1 MPNLKHKVLP
11 GLTPVRLLAP
21 LLPFIGGALLLL
33 GSDAEAAIISNVTI
47 QKPVTSSGFVN
58 PYEPAK
64 AVDGSLA
71 PTSRWYTADAGEKWI
86 QVDLQDIYSLHL
98 WKLTGMGL
106 YYDWYDGRDP
116 YAFRL
121 MTSIDGVTW
130 KTADAVQGN
139 RNPLVQRSLTS
150 VEARYVKLVIDQG
163 NDRNDFWASVIE
175 FESYG
180 ELLSLPAAPANF
192 TSAYQ
197 NGAVQL
203 KWEAVSQAS
212 SYELRRNGQIIYS
225 GPLTSYEDNGALPAG
240 EVIYSIKA
248 INAKGSGDAA
258 ETKLTIPT
266 EAERAANAAAALEIG
281 FTPGD
286 SASSVTQNII
296 LPATGLGGS
305 IVSWNSDAP
314 ATIDLDGKVTRP
326 SYVQGDRTVTL
337 TATVKLGAAEA
348 TRTFS
353 INVLRETTET
363 ALNKAEQELTLGD
376 LTAVTSHLV
385 LPVKGYG
392 GTDITWSSSEPGIIA
407 VDGTVHRPSYSEGDA
422 DVTLTAALR
431 LDGLERTKAFAA
443 HVSSLPI
450 SDEEAVS
457 FVHQTLEI
465 PVTTVTTDLSLP
477 ASGPNGVH
485 ISWRSSHPE
494 FLDSGGRVTLP
505 SFMQGD
511 QTVILEATL
520 SKGQYTLTKT
530 FTLLIPALPISTE
543 EEVKLAADTL
553 VLDYPEGVKDS
564 ITLPING
571 AFDTNIDWSSDRP
584 EVLDEQGRV
593 NRPRYTDGDAS
604 VQLTATVS
612 KDTVTVQKTFRLT
625 VLKALPNT
633 PYIRLNGTNPVLLE
647 AGNAFKDPG
656 ASVVD
661 SVYGTVLAEGIMGI
675 GTVDVNISG
684 VYKLSYSF
692 GAEGWTAE
700 PAEREVHVRPR
711 PVSAA
716 AGSNGEKSLFVTG
729 ALPLARLE
737 LYNSERELVSEAAA
751 SPEGEFVFRSLE
763 EDKGYYVIQ
772 VVNGMSSSPSE
783 LVYVK
788 SLTASDVAG
797 SITSI
802 PAPKKGETMLKLPQ
816 VPPGFSVAISTSSH
830 PTVVRT
836 DGVIREPISD
846 TRVTIL
852 FEVTKDADGSK
863 ALSRPISITVPG
875 SNAGNGNGGGGV
887 GNSSSTGSI
896 QNSALTLQQSIL
908 FENGL
913 AVVVYKPTAAYL
925 DQQISVAKASG
936 MKYAPIKLTGE
947 KDVSRVM
954 IDSKLLPKFTNV
966 GFSIQSGF
974 ATLNLSKEE
983 LQKLSP
989 QGRSVEISLQSADGE
1004 QAKRFD
1010 AWTGKVGLKLAGPSV
1025 KIGNNTGEAAHAV
1038 LPLRDGF
1045 PAGSGSVP
1053 RFVYVLA
1060 TYTDGTEEVIPAEII
1075 YGEDGNAIGAGF
1087 EMTDSGSYVPA
1098 VLSGNAPTLPVTWTD
1113 AQGHWAAGALQTLA
1127 SRGWIQGY
1135 GDGTVRPDRPAS
1147 RAEIVSILV
1156 KAFGLETAQGNKNTF
1171 IDMDGHWAA
1180 SAVEAAYAQGWIKG
1194 MSSSTFDP
1202 ETGLTREQ
1210 AIVILVNALAI
1221 GKDGNDLAG
1230 PSLSKF
1236 RDGDQASV
1244 WAIHALEQAVTSGWT
1259 IGYPDGTLRASE
1271 AITRGELAGLIV
1283 RALGL
1288 NP

>member
-11 GLTPVRLLAP
+11 GLTSVRLLAP

-33 GSDAEAAIISNVTI
+33 GSDAEAAISNVTI

-58 PYEPAK
+58 PYEPSK

-71 PTSRWYTADAGEKWI
+71 PTSRWYTADTGEKWI
-86 QVDLQDIYSLHL
+86 QVDLQDMYSLHL

-106 YYDWYDGRDP
+106 YYDWSDGRDP

-121 MTSIDGVTW
+121 MTSIDGVAW
-130 KTADAVQGN
+130 KTVDAVQGN
-139 RNPLVQRSLTS
+139 RNPMLQRSLPS

-180 ELLSLPAAPANF
+180 ELLSLPAAPSNF
-192 TSAYQ
+192 TGEYQ
-197 NGAVQL
+197 NDAVQL
-203 KWEAVSQAS
+203 EWEAVPQAS

-225 GPLTSYEDNGALPAG
+225 GPQTSYKDNGPLPAG

-258 ETKLTIPT
+258 ETKLSIPT

-281 FTPGD
+281 FSPGD
-286 SASSVTQNII
+286 SAFSVTQNIT

-305 IVSWNSDAP
+305 TVSWNSDAP

-337 TATVKLGAAEA
+337 TATVKVGAAEA
-348 TRTFS
+348 TRTFA

-363 ALNKAEQELTLGD
+363 ALIKAEQELSLGD
-376 LTAVTSHLV
+376 LTAVTRNLV
-385 LPVKGYG
+385 LPEKGYG
-392 GTDITWSSSEPGIIA
+392 GTDITWSSSEPGIIE

-431 LDGLERTKAFAA
+431 LDGLERTKTFTV

-505 SFMQGD
+505 SFTQGD
-511 QTVILEATL
+511 QTVLLEATL
-520 SKGQYTLTKT
+520 SKGQYTLIKT

-553 VLDYPEGVKDS
+553 VLNYPEGVKDS

-571 AFDTNIDWSSDRP
+571 AFDTNIDWTSDRP
-584 EVLDEQGRV
+584 EVLDGQGRV
-593 NRPRYTDGDAS
+593 NRPHYTDGDAS

-612 KDTVTVQKTFRLT
+612 KANVTVQKTFRLT

-661 SVYGTVLAEGIMGI
+661 SVYGTVLAEGIMGL
-675 GTVDVNISG
+675 GTVEVNIPG
-684 VYKLSYSF
+684 VYNLSYSF
-692 GAEGWTAE
+692 STEGWTAE

-711 PVSAA
+711 QVSAT
-716 AGSNGEKSLFVTG
+716 AGSNGEKTLFVTG

-737 LYNSERELVSEAAA
+737 LYNSEQKLVSEAAA
-751 SPEGEFVFRSLE
+751 SPEGEFVFRSLA

-772 VVNGMSSSPSE
+772 VVNGMSSSPSG

-802 PAPKKGETMLKLPQ
+802 SAPKNGETMLKLPQ
-816 VPPGFSVAISTSSH
+816 VPPGFNVAISASSH

-836 DGVIREPISD
+836 DGAIRQPMSD

-852 FEVTKDADGSK
+852 FEITKDVDGSK
-863 ALSRPISITVPG
+863 AFSRPITITVPG
-875 SNAGNGNGGGGV
+875 SNAGNGSGDGGV
-887 GNSSSTGSI
+887 GNTSSTGSL
-896 QNSALTLQQSIL
+896 QNTALTLQQSIL
-908 FENGL
+908 YENGL
-913 AVVVYKPTAAYL
+913 AIVVYKPTAAYL

-936 MKYAPIKLTGE
+936 LKYAPIKLTGE

-954 IDSKLLPKFTNV
+954 VDSKLLPKFTDV
-966 GFSIQSGF
+966 GVSIQSGF

-983 LQKLSP
+983 LQKLAS
-989 QGRSVEISLQSADGE
+989 QGRSMEISLQSADGE
-1004 QAKRFD
+1004 HAKRFD
-1010 AWTGKVGLKLAGPSV
+1010 AWTGKVGLKLAGPAV
-1025 KIGNNTGEAAHAV
+1025 KIGNNTEEATYAV
-1038 LPLRDGF
+1038 LPLRGGF
-1045 PAGSGSVP
+1045 PAGSGSNP
-1053 RFVYVLA
+1053 NFVYVLA
-1060 TYTDGTEEVIPAEII
+1060 IYTDGTEEVIPAKII
-1075 YGEDGNAIGAGF
+1075 FGEDGKMIGAGF
-1087 EMTDSGSYVPA
+1087 EMTDPGSYVPA
-1098 VLSGNAPTLPVTWTD
+1098 ILSDDSSTLQVTWND
-1113 AQGHWAAGALQTLA
+1113 AQGHWAADALQTLA
-1127 SRGWIQGY
+1127 ALGWIQGY
-1135 GDGTVRPDRPAS
+1135 EDGTIRPDRPVT
-1147 RAEIVSILV
+1147 RAEIVSILT
-1156 KAFGLETAQGNKNTF
+1156 KAFGLEAVQRNKNTF
-1171 IDMDGHWAA
+1171 TDMDGHWAA
-1180 SAVEAAYAQGWIKG
+1180 PAVEAAYAHGWIKG
-1194 MSSSTFDP
+1194 ISSDTFDP
-1202 ETGLTREQ
+1202 DAALTREQ
-1210 AIVILVNALAI
+1210 AMVILVNALDI
-1221 GKDGNDLAG
+1221 RMEGSDPPGQ
-1230 PSLSKF
+1230 SLSKF
-1236 RDGDQASV
+1236 LDGDQASA
-1244 WAIHALEQAVTSGWT
+1244 WAIPALEQAVTSGWMM
-1259 IGYPDGTLRASE
+1259 GYPDGTLRTSE
-1271 AITRGELAGLIV
+1271 TITRGELAGLVV

-1288 NP
+1288 NS